1 MMRDDLDTMLRVIVD
16 MYFRIKYKAPNYS
29 TTYTKPA
36 LEDFNKWLNNRV
48 MYLMCAEVQ
57 KEKQELHE
65 WMVNQQDN
73 DQEELDKMAQN
84 EVELNDSL
92 NMSLDAKNDRIIR
105 IQEGMDKHDLGDK

>member
-1 MMRDDLDTMLRVIVD
+1 MMRDDLDTMLRVMVH
-16 MYFRIKYKAPNYS
+16 MYFRIRHKAPNYS

-36 LEDFNKWLNNRV
+36 LEDFNKWLNSRV

-65 WMVNQQDN
+65 WMVNQQDS

-84 EVELNDSL
+84 DLELKDSI
-92 NMSLDAKNDRIIR
+92 NMSIDTKIEREMNGDR
-105 IQEGMDKHDLGDK
+105 

>member
-16 MYFRIKYKAPNYS
+16 MYFRIKHKAPNYS
-29 TTYTKPA
+29 TTYTKSA
-36 LEDFNKWLNNRV
+36 LEDFNKWLNDRV
-48 MYLMCAEVQ
+48 MYLMSAEVQ

-84 EVELNDSL
+84 DLELKDSI
-92 NMSLDAKNDRIIR
+92 NMSIDTKIEREMNGDR
-105 IQEGMDKHDLGDK
+105 